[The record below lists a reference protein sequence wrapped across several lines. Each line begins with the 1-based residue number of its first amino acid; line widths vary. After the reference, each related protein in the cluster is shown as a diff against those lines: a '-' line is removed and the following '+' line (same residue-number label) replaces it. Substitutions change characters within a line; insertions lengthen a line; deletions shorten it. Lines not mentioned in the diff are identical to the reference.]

1 MSLYLQLSCCV
12 QEHSFIAGIY
22 LLLFFGD
29 PWAQRAEDA
38 IHVLF
43 GAVHFAVSY
52 SLHIGQ
58 LWVSVT
64 HHPQQEASLWNMGD
78 ALI

>member
-1 MSLYLQLSCCV
+1 MSMNLYLQLSCCV

-52 SLHIGQ
+52 SLHIG
-58 LWVSVT
+58 
-64 HHPQQEASLWNMGD
+64 HPQQEASLWNMGD